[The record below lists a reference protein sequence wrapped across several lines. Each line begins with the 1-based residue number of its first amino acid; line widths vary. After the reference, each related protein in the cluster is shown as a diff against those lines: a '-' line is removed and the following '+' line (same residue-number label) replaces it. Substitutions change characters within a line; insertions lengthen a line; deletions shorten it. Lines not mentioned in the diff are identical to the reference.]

1 MPDNTRLGQIDH
13 IVVLMEENRSFDHML
28 GFLYSGRQTPS
39 GKPFEGLTGQESV
52 PGDSGRVT
60 VFPIDR
66 TTPDAYF
73 MPGADPREG
82 YAPTNSQLFGT
93 PTPAVPAPA
102 ATMDGFV
109 AGFAD
114 ALQYDSQKHRPIYPG
129 TKPENIMGCFTPE
142 ALPVLSGLAR
152 GYAVCDHW
160 YSSAPT
166 ETLPNRAFA
175 LAGTSLGR
183 MDDNVRGIPIPFDT
197 PSIFG
202 LLEKNSVDWAIYS
215 DGKLLTR
222 HDFPDTQQADQRHF
236 GSFADFKRAAGTGT
250 LPRGFTFLEPDW
262 SPTTGNDQHPNYD
275 VAVGE
280 QLIHDVY
287 YTLRNG
293 PNWNR
298 TLLVVTYDEHG
309 GCYDHVAPPSGAVPP
324 DDSQGEFGFDFTRFG
339 VRVPA
344 VLVSPLI
351 EPGTVFRVDGT
362 TPLDH
367 TSLLKTIEQRWKLPP
382 LTRRDEAAPGI
393 GEVLTLDQPRTD
405 DPLDGVVVPTS
416 SGNNPARGTTS
427 HLDAVCE
434 ALAAQHLSSA

>member
-1 MPDNTRLGQIDH
+1 MR
-13 IVVLMEENRSFDHML
+13 
-28 GFLYSGRQTPS
+28 SGRRWP
-39 GKPFEGLTGQESV
+39 
-52 PGDSGRVT
+52 
-60 VFPIDR
+60 
-66 TTPDAYF
+66 
-73 MPGADPREG
+73 PR
-82 YAPTNSQLFGT
+82 
-93 PTPAVPAPA
+93 PA
-102 ATMDGFV
+102 AVRCGV
-109 AGFAD
+109 ARVGQGSAD
-114 ALQYDSQKHRPIYPG
+114 
-129 TKPENIMGCFTPE
+129 
-142 ALPVLSGLAR
+142 
-152 GYAVCDHW
+152 
-160 YSSAPT
+160 
-166 ETLPNRAFA
+166 
-175 LAGTSLGR
+175 
-183 MDDNVRGIPIPFDT
+183 
-197 PSIFG
+197 
-202 LLEKNSVDWAIYS
+202 
-215 DGKLLTR
+215 
-222 HDFPDTQQADQRHF
+222 
-236 GSFADFKRAAGTGT
+236 
-250 LPRGFTFLEPDW
+250 
-262 SPTTGNDQHPNYD
+262 SP
-275 VAVGE
+275 VAV
-280 QLIHDVY
+280 
-287 YTLRNG
+287 RSNK
-293 PNWNR
+293 